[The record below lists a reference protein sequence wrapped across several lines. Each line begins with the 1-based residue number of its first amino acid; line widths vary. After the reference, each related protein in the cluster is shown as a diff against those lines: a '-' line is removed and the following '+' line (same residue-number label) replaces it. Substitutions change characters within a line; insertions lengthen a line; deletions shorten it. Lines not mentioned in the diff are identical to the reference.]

1 MDKLNPAQKAAMAI
15 VLAGMVMLVAVPLLY
30 FVTFAFSSAVE
41 LSEFPKRIL
50 PTWTLTV
57 LVKPTEEGEYEIFH
71 DRRDGRGYRSV
82 ITIPDTAAGAARL
95 ETHFKRQYNVVRSGE
110 QLLEDF
116 RAVNAEGPLE
126 FSYGKQALYNF
137 NQFFKIVNN
146 AAPAL
151 KNSVIV
157 SALTILISLS
167 LGSMAGFAMA
177 RYKFRFKEKI
187 NLAILVVRMFPVVGI
202 TIPMAKLLIR
212 VGLFDTLIGLALL
225 YSVPNI
231 ALTAWISSSIFVG
244 ISRELEEAS
253 KIFGANAAQTFFR
266 ITLPLAFPAMAASSM
281 YAFNTAWND
290 TISALILTNRNQTLS
305 LVVYKAIGTT
315 SSGIQ
320 YAAAGSIILIL
331 PALVFTFIV
340 RRYINQ
346 MWGGAVL

>member
-1 MDKLNPAQKAAMAI
+1 MDKYSIVQKTIIAI
-15 VLAGMVMLVAVPLLY
+15 FIAGAVMLVAGPLLY
-30 FVTFAFSSAVE
+30 FITIAFSSAAE

-50 PTWTLTV
+50 PAMTV
-57 LVKPTEEGEYEIFH
+57 TVKVAPAENGEFEIFY

-82 ITIPDTAAGAARL
+82 ITSKNPERL
-95 ETHFKRQYNVVRSGE
+95 ENHFKRQYNVSLSGAE
-110 QLLEDF
+110 LLNDF
-116 RAVNAEGPLE
+116 SRTLTEGSLE
-126 FSYGKQALYNF
+126 FTYRKQTLYNF
-137 NQFFKIVNN
+137 AQFFKIVNN

-157 SALTILISLS
+157 SLLTILISLT

-177 RYKFRFKEKI
+177 RYNFPFKEKI
-187 NLAILVVRMFPVVGI
+187 NLGILIVRMFPVVGI
-202 TIPMAKLLIR
+202 SIPMAKQLIR
-212 VGLFDTLIGLALL
+212 FGLFDTQIGLALI

-231 ALTAWISSSIFVG
+231 ALTAWITSSIFMG
-244 ISRELEEAS
+244 INRELEEAS
-253 KIFGANAAQTFFR
+253 LIFGAGSMQTFLR

-290 TISALILTNRNQTLS
+290 TISALILTNKNQTLS

-320 YAAAGSIILIL
+320 YAAAGSIVLIL

-346 MWGGAVL
+346 MWGGAKI

>member
-1 MDKLNPAQKAAMAI
+1 MDRLNAVQKTVVAL
-15 VLAGMVMLVAVPLLY
+15 VLSGMVMIIVIPLL
-30 FVTFAFSSAVE
+30 FFLTASFSSAVE
-41 LSEFPKRIL
+41 MSEDAKLLFPRFSV
-50 PTWTLTV
+50 TV
-57 LVKPTEEGEYEIFH
+57 KVEAAQDGQYELFY
-71 DRRDGRGYRSV
+71 DNGSGYRSI
-82 ITIPDTAAGAARL
+82 ITSNDPIRL
-95 ETHFKRQYNVVRSGE
+95 ENHFKRQYAVEISGE
-110 QLLEDF
+110 KLLADF
-116 RAVNAEGPLE
+116 SRTAINGPME
-126 FSYGKQALYNF
+126 FTYAKSPFYNF
-137 NQFFKIVNN
+137 RQFFMI
-146 AAPAL
+146 APNGASAL
-151 KNSVIV
+151 VNSVIV
-157 SALTILISLS
+157 SLLTILISLT

-187 NLAILVVRMFPVVGI
+187 NLAVLIVRMFPVVGI

-212 VGLFDTLIGLALL
+212 FGLFDTQIGLALI

-231 ALTAWISSSIFVG
+231 ALTAWITSGIFMG

-253 KIFGANAAQTFFR
+253 MVFGANSFQTFIR
-266 ITLPLAFPAMAASSM
+266 VTLPMAFPAMAASSM

-290 TISALILTNRNQTLS
+290 TISALILTSQNQTLA

-346 MWGGAVL
+346 LWGETTI